1 MKVSTRI
8 ILSFVIFSVF
18 IIIANFMGIRPMET
32 QIKKI
37 SSFQSDSLY
46 SIQNLGVALTEAV
59 EESFAY
65 VVSGDTHEKEEFLQ
79 WADHFKQDA
88 EIFSQHANEVLEDL
102 SRDGE
107 DEKILYEQLV
117 SDNWIW

>member
-65 VVSGDTHEKEEFLQ
+65 VVSGDTHEK
-79 WADHFKQDA
+79 
-88 EIFSQHANEVLEDL
+88 
-102 SRDGE
+102 
-107 DEKILYEQLV
+107 
-117 SDNWIW
+117 